1 MNVNTIRRANHE
13 ANTPLDSGKIRLH
26 RLTMSE
32 LRGLYS
38 HYFGFEH
45 RTLSY
50 SMNRH
55 ELVRVLAPELD
66 GERWA

>member
-1 MNVNTIRRANHE
+1 MSTQTLRRANYD
-13 ANTPLDSGKIRLH
+13 APKDTQALRLH

-32 LRGLYS
+32 LRGLYA
-38 HYFGFEH
+38 HYFGFEL
-45 RTLSY
+45 RTQAY
-50 SMNRH
+50 AMDRH